1 MSSIIKTMTRYEE
14 IQQLKLMSRFF
25 CEMSD
30 EELFNFLYENSE
42 TFRKDVKSLENK
54 NTGKPII

>member
-1 MSSIIKTMTRYEE
+1 MKTMTRNEE
-14 IQQLKLMSRFF
+14 MEQLRLMSRFF

-42 TFRKDVKSLENK
+42 TFRKDVKSLEIK
-54 NTGKPII
+54 NTRKPII

>member
-1 MSSIIKTMTRYEE
+1 MRSIMKTMTRNEE
-14 IQQLKLMSRFF
+14 MEQLRLMSRFF
-25 CEMSD
+25 CEMPD

-42 TFRKDVKSLENK
+42 TFRKDVKSLEIK

>member
-1 MSSIIKTMTRYEE
+1 MTRDEEMEQLRLMSS
-14 IQQLKLMSRFF
+14 FF

-42 TFRKDVKSLENK
+42 TFRKDVKSLEIK
-54 NTGKPII
+54 NTRKPIL